1 MNNKIESFKAV
12 MGNYP
17 TGVTVVTAYNE
28 ANEPMGMTV
37 NSFASVS
44 LDPLLILWSID
55 KNAGSY
61 EDFLK
66 VDRFSVNILAA
77 DQSDICQ
84 LFASRVADRF
94 SQCEWKKSDLDLP
107 VLHDSLATLQCKVYK
122 KVEAGDHTIMIGEVL
137 DIQNNEKDPLLYH
150 KRTFGP
156 VPETF
161 YSKA

>member
-1 MNNKIESFKAV
+1 MDNKIESFKSV

-17 TGVTVVTAYNE
+17 TGVTVVTAFNE
-28 ANEPMGMTV
+28 QNEPMGLTV

-66 VDRFSVNILAA
+66 VERFSVNILAS
-77 DQSDICQ
+77 DQGDICQ

-94 SQCEWKKSDLDLP
+94 AQCEWEKSELSLP
-107 VLHDSLATLQCKVYK
+107 VLKDSLATLQCKVHQ
-122 KVEAGDHTIMIGEVL
+122 KVEAGDHTIMIGEVV

-150 KRTFGP
+150 KRTFGQIP
-156 VPETF
+156 KTF
-161 YSKA
+161 YPQS

>member
-1 MNNKIESFKAV
+1 MDNKIESFKSV

-17 TGVTVVTAYNE
+17 TGVTVVTAFNE
-28 ANEPMGMTV
+28 QNEPMGLTV

-66 VDRFSVNILAA
+66 VERFSVNILAS
-77 DQSDICQ
+77 DQGDICQ

-94 SQCEWKKSDLDLP
+94 AQYEWEKSELSLP
-107 VLHDSLATLQCKVYK
+107 VLKDSLATLQCKVHQ
-122 KVEAGDHTIMIGEVL
+122 KVEAGDHTIMIGEVV

-150 KRTFGP
+150 KRTFGQIP
-156 VPETF
+156 KTF
-161 YSKA
+161 YPQS